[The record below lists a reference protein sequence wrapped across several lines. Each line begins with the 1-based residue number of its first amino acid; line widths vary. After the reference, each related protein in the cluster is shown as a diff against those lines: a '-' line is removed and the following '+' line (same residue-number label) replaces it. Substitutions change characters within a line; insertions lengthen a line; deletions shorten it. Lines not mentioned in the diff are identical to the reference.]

1 MAADALAEGS
11 GVVAAPEPSAPGDPA
26 VLRRSLLLA
35 VGVGVAVALCVVAIA
50 YAILAIPF
58 YALAQVE
65 PQQGLDR
72 PFIRDGITR
81 IALPAGLAVG
91 VVTGAV
97 VARWYARG
105 GRLPTE

>member
-1 MAADALAEGS
+1 MTADALAEGS
-11 GVVAAPEPSAPGDPA
+11 GVVAAPEPSAPGTAP
-26 VLRRSLLLA
+26 LRRSLVLA